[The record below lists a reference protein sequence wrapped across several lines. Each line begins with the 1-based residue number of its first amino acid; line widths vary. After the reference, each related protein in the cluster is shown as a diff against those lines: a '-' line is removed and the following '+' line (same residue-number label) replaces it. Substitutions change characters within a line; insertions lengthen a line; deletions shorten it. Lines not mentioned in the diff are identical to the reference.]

1 MKGDI
6 IMWDGVLRGMDAVE
20 HNMHEKEC
28 RDHEGKLQELRQTK
42 EHLEEE
48 NKSYQKEIQELQ
60 DEINRLKENKQIDK
74 IDISDY
80 TEEPIN
86 DIYRKI
92 AFNIMDSFE
101 DFLDEHDITIP
112 CESESDEEDRAEDGA
127 NARIYGSEYYYL
139 EDSVYEKIK
148 YTITHFIRKY
158 TKKQNN
164 SLSERK

>member
-1 MKGDI
+1 
-6 IMWDGVLRGMDAVE
+6 MWDGVLRGMDAVE
-20 HNMHEKEC
+20 HNMHEKE
-28 RDHEGKLQELRQTK
+28 RKDHEGKLQELRQIN
-42 EHLEEE
+42 ERLEEE

-60 DEINRLKENKQIDK
+60 DEIECLKENKQIDK
-74 IDISDY
+74 IDISEY

-112 CESESDEEDRAEDGA
+112 CESESDEEDRAEDGT